1 MKYVLAAGDG
11 HKGGGGLWVPP
22 GRYNSQIVY
31 CPGALRPPPFPTLGQ
46 AWGTYVV
53 CGCCRAGTIARA
65 NALTQ
70 IVPNLS
76 SLYTLFYSVIYNSVV
91 ETQFWLRGTN
101 IYLHLSISQK
111 PFNMLL
117 HCDLPH
123 AQLWIVRTC
132 CIKERLTEFS
142 GFGISTFATNQLR
155 NTLSPF
161 LAVYLLNFLS
171 RSVYP

>member
-1 MKYVLAAGDG
+1 MGTICVSAFAAMKYVLAAGDG

-91 ETQFWLRGTN
+91 STLFTRTVSAKTKFFSCDTVSLKPSC
-101 IYLHLSISQK
+101 SI
-111 PFNMLL
+111 
-117 HCDLPH
+117 
-123 AQLWIVRTC
+123 
-132 CIKERLTEFS
+132 
-142 GFGISTFATNQLR
+142 
-155 NTLSPF
+155 
-161 LAVYLLNFLS
+161 
-171 RSVYP
+171 